1 MSTIPLSSI
10 PLVPDPV
17 PSFASDIEVPS
28 WTIDRTPTNPIIVRD
43 MLLRR
48 SYVRGTSPIIDYSS
62 TNIQNMISRP
72 YESVSITLYRNSTII
87 PDFEDFIPFNQNPQI
102 NLEKN
107 TEPIEEFECTI
118 CYENI
123 SSNCAK
129 LNCNHIFCNNCIK
142 TQIQKNNIC
151 CALCRQKINNITSDN
166 IDQLKKII

>member
-1 MSTIPLSSI
+1 MSTI
-10 PLVPDPV
+10 PLVPDPI

-28 WTIDRTPTNPIIVRD
+28 WTIDRTPTDPIIVRD

-72 YESVSITLYRNSTII
+72 YESVSITLYRNGMPI
-87 PDFEDFIPFNQNPQI
+87 PMPNFEDFIPFNQKPSI
-102 NLEKN
+102 NLEKH
-107 TEPIEEFECTI
+107 TEPVKKFECAI

-123 SSNCAK
+123 SCNYAN

-142 TQIQKNNIC
+142 TQIQTNNIC
-151 CALCRQKINNITSDN
+151 CALCRTQITNITSDN
-166 IDQLKKII
+166 ITELKKII